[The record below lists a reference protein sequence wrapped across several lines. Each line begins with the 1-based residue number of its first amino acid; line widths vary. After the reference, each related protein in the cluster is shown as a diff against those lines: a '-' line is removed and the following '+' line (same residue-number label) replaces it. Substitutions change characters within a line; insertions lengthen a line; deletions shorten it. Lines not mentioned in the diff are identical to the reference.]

1 MPATIEKMPPFAST
15 NLLGSGAIK
24 LLLAMGD
31 VTIAVLSQRP
41 RVFKKTITI
50 SEFYVTILKM
60 FNILATTTF
69 IIQKEEKPG
78 NVKMDKTSFICMTII
93 LFMAVFA
100 HEPIES

>member
-1 MPATIEKMPPFAST
+1 MPATIEKMPLVAST

-41 RVFKKTITI
+41 RVCKKTI
-50 SEFYVTILKM
+50 SEFYVTILKI

-69 IIQKEEKPG
+69 IIRKQDWVTYLSKK
-78 NVKMDKTSFICMTII
+78 DKTSFICMTIGF
-93 LFMAVFA
+93 FMAVFA
-100 HEPIES
+100 HEPIAS